1 MQVQEDPC
9 KKKMDAGKEQEAW
22 MVTSSRPSR
31 RAGVN
36 VSVLGSEEVQ
46 TRALPAWPRVGL
58 SSSLA
63 SVAFSEKGRH
73 KPCYCTL

>member
-1 MQVQEDPC
+1 M
-9 KKKMDAGKEQEAW
+9 G
-22 MVTSSRPSR
+22 TSSRPSHVR
-31 RAGVN
+31 GLT
-36 VSVLGSEEVQ
+36 SPCVLGSEVQ

-58 SSSLA
+58 SFSSLA